1 MTVSIRI
8 GQKDDLPQTLALI
21 KELAEY
27 ERAPLE
33 VSNTIEMMEEDGFG
47 ENKIFDFFVAEHENK
62 IVGIAIYYMKYSTWK
77 GKCLFLEDIVITESF
92 RKFGIGSQ
100 LFEAVAKV
108 AKELNVERMEWQVLE
123 WNEPAINFYKKY
135 NAILDPEWI
144 NGKFTKEQL
153 EKF

>member
-8 GQKDDLPQTLALI
+8 GQKEDLPQTLALI

-33 VSNTIEMMEEDGFG
+33 VSNTLEMMEKDGFG
-47 ENKIFDFFVAEHENK
+47 ETKIFDFFVAEHENK

-92 RKFGIGSQ
+92 RKFGIGSK

-108 AKELNVERMEWQVLE
+108 AKNLKVERMEWQVLE